1 VFKKYAKNLMD
12 FSKMKKG
19 TQIIATVKT
28 ITAIKDLKG
37 EWADYSYGDDGHC
50 LHDLAEIMRSV
61 ADILDS
67 KNSDVETLE
76 REKEE
81 LTTEWLKAR
90 RNHTDEQFFMMTGKM
105 LDDR

>member
-1 VFKKYAKNLMD
+1 
-12 FSKMKKG
+12 
-19 TQIIATVKT
+19 
-28 ITAIKDLKG
+28 
-37 EWADYSYGDDGHC
+37 
-50 LHDLAEIMRSV
+50 MRSV